1 MEMFRVEMEV
11 GLSGATL
18 DDVISTAVEGG
29 IGYWAD
35 FIRVRDDGSFAV
47 QDGDGGS
54 FRLNRLVIRKGLERL
69 AASYPHRFMEVVDGT
84 YDAEVADMAV
94 QLAFFEDVIYG

>member
-47 QDGDGGS
+47 HHGRDS
-54 FRLNRLVIRKGLERL
+54 RRLNRLVIRKGLERL
-69 AASYPHRFMEVVDGT
+69 AAGWPHRFLEIVDGT

>member
-18 DDVISTAVEGG
+18 DDVITTAVEGG

-35 FIRVRDDGSFAV
+35 YIRVRDDGSFAV
-47 QDGDGGS
+47 QFGHGDS
-54 FRLNRLVIRKGLERL
+54 RRLNRLVIRKGLERL
-69 AASYPHRFMEVVDGT
+69 AADYPHRFLEVVDGT

-94 QLAFFEDVIYG
+94 QLAFFEDVVYG

>member
-18 DDVISTAVEGG
+18 DDVITTAVEGG
-29 IGYWAD
+29 IFYWAD
-35 FIRVRDDGSFAV
+35 RIRVRDNGSYAV
-47 QDGDGGS
+47 WAVDGGS
-54 FRLNRLVIRKGLERL
+54 FPLNRMMIRKGLERL
-69 AASYPHRFMEVVDGT
+69 AASYPHRFMEIVDGT